1 MTAIDKDAVAQ
12 RELQRLYK
20 RDQVV
25 TTESVVAEARDAS
38 NPLHDRFE
46 WDDTIA
52 AHQHRLATAA
62 QIIRSVTIKVE
73 TVEDKVIRTRAWVSV
88 TELDGSEKDDATVG
102 SYIPVDI
109 VVATPVLREKYQ
121 QAMER
126 EWRQMLRKYQDVKEF
141 IDMVIS
147 DIESLRQTG

>member
-88 TELDGSEKDDATVG
+88 TELNGSEKDDAAVG

-109 VVATPVLREKYQ
+109 VVATPVLREKYR